1 MKKCDKCGKSFS
13 KEDFSKLKY
22 KQSFIGH
29 FADEMDPFNELT
41 ICPECI
47 EPGKGKEK
55 EKEYTGS
62 DKNTEDAENE
72 MVMGRK
78 AKATLKKDSE
88 Y

>member
-47 EPGKGKEK
+47 EPEK
-55 EKEYTGS
+55 EKEYAGS
-62 DKNTEDAENE
+62 DNNTEDDENE
-72 MVMGRK
+72 TVNLGKK
-78 AKATLKKDSE
+78 AKATIKKDK
-88 Y
+88 